1 MRGAPTDP
9 KFRRSSFSPIPC
21 TAGGRLFSY
30 GRPHR
35 SRSFSKLRRE
45 GQEQA
50 AVALQPE
57 PRPPCFLEPLTAAR
71 GQKTR
76 EGKGPGPARVVH
88 CQPVDRGTSSQG
100 L

>member
-1 MRGAPTDP
+1 M
-9 KFRRSSFSPIPC
+9 
-21 TAGGRLFSY
+21 
-30 GRPHR
+30 
-35 SRSFSKLRRE
+35 
-45 GQEQA
+45 
-50 AVALQPE
+50 ALQPE